1 MRDSGTTT
9 GVVATLTDDILE
21 AFFDANPGT
30 ARAAGLTAWD
40 GRLPDRSTTGIARR
54 LEELERFTRR
64 LDALDTAALPEPE
77 RVDVLLLRHECARE
91 RHCLRDR
98 RLPQRDPIFH
108 LEDLDLT
115 GYLAR
120 DYAPARDRATAVCR
134 HLEGVPRLLD
144 EARTQLDESL
154 DPTVLSTAIRLFGGW
169 VEFVDGDLAAEVRGA
184 CEEDADLRLAML
196 AARQEASRSAREF
209 VAWLE
214 ERRLTA
220 RPGSYAIGPD
230 LLAGLIR
237 FEEGVDVPL
246 GRLLEIGREDLE
258 ANREKLRE
266 VAAGIDPSAD
276 PSEVMRRIKADHPA
290 ADEVLSTTRE
300 LLGRLRA
307 FLVERNVVSI
317 PSGEECLVRATPPYL
332 SWAFAM
338 MDGPPSLAE
347 EGWPG
352 IYYVTPPGAD
362 WDETRTEEWL
372 SEFHRAGLT
381 NTSVHEAWPGHFLH
395 ALHIRR
401 NPSRVVR
408 VSHTYSSSEAWA
420 HYSEELMVE
429 LDFAAG
435 DPAFALSQL
444 ADALVRNVRLVAA
457 IGLHCGDLSL
467 EEAEWMFRRDAHLSP
482 EAARAEAERGAFDP
496 GYLNY
501 TLGKLMLRK
510 LREDVRA
517 AHGADF
523 TLRSFHDDFLYWGM
537 APVPIVRGLLL
548 GPDAGPAL

>member
-1 MRDSGTTT
+1 MGDPGTKTDA
-9 GVVATLTDDILE
+9 VATLTDEILE
-21 AFFDANPGT
+21 AYFDANPGE
-30 ARAAGLTAWD
+30 ARAAGLAAWD
-40 GRLPDRSTTGIARR
+40 GRVPDRSAAGVARR
-54 LEELERFTRR
+54 VGELEEFTRR
-64 LDALDTAALPEPE
+64 LEALDLASLTDAE
-77 RVDVLLLRHECARE
+77 RVDVRILRHECAKE
-91 RHCLRDR
+91 RHRLRDR
-98 RLPQRDPIFH
+98 RLPQRDPVFH

-120 DYAPARDRATAVCR
+120 EYAPARDRAAAVCH

-144 EARTQLDESL
+144 EAAAQLEDPL
-154 DPTVLSTAIRLFGGW
+154 DPTVLRTAVRLFRGW
-169 VEFVDGDLAAEVRGA
+169 ADFVDGDLGDAVGDACAE
-184 CEEDADLRLAML
+184 DPTLRRAML
-196 AARQEASRSAREF
+196 AARHEASRSARDF
-209 VAWLE
+209 IAGLE
-214 ERRLTA
+214 ERLVTA
-220 RPGSYAIGPD
+220 KAGAFAIGPQ
-230 LLAGLIR
+230 LLSGLLR
-237 FEEGVDVPL
+237 EEEGVDVPL
-246 GRLLEIGREDLE
+246 GRLLELGREDLE

-266 VAAGIDPSAD
+266 VAARIDANAD
-276 PSEVMRRIKADHPA
+276 PAEVMRRIKADHPK
-290 ADEVLSTTRE
+290 ADEVLDATRE
-300 LLGRLRA
+300 LLRRLRA

-317 PSGEECLVRATPPYL
+317 PSGEECLVRRTPPYL
-332 SWAFAM
+332 AWAFAM

-347 EGWPG
+347 KGWPG

-362 WDETRTEEWL
+362 WDERRTEEWL
-372 SEFHRAGLT
+372 SEYNRAGLT

-429 LDFAAG
+429 LDFANG
-435 DPAFALSQL
+435 DPAFAMSQL
-444 ADALVRNVRLVAA
+444 ADALVRNVRLVAS

-482 EAARAEAERGAFDP
+482 EAARAEAERGTFDP

-517 AHGADF
+517 ARGAEF
-523 TLRSFHDDFLYWGM
+523 SLRGFHDEFLYWGM
-537 APVPIVRGLLL
+537 APVPLVRGLLL